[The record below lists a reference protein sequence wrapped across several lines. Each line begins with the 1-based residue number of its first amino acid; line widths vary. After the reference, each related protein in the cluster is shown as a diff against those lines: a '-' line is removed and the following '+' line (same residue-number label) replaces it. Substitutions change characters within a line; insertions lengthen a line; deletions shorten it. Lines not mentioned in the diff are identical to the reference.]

1 MKRKK
6 RKIWKTAGLLII
18 TAAFLFSVR
27 NLKTYVVLSGSME
40 PVLPVGSVA
49 VIDQSQTAVQAG
61 DIAAFSKE
69 GQTVTHRIVKV
80 MGDGYVTKGDAN
92 KEKDTGIIASQA
104 ILGTVIFC
112 FPYLGYGILW
122 IQEYRFLV
130 IGTVVILLLLM
141 LLLSAGSGKQKSE
154 KRKTKKNKKGEVK
167 L

>member
-27 NLKTYVVLSGSME
+27 NLKPYVVLSGSME
-40 PVLPVGSVA
+40 PVLPVGSIV
-49 VIDQSQTAVQAG
+49 VVDRSQTAVQAG

-80 MGDGYVTKGDAN
+80 MEDGYVTKGDAN
-92 KEKDTGIIASQA
+92 KEKDTGIIAPQA
-104 ILGTVIFC
+104 VLGKVIFC

-130 IGTVVILLLLM
+130 IGTVVLLLLLM
-141 LLLSAGSGKQKSE
+141 LLLSACSGKQKSE
-154 KRKTKKNKKGEVK
+154 KKKQRKIKKGK
-167 L
+167 